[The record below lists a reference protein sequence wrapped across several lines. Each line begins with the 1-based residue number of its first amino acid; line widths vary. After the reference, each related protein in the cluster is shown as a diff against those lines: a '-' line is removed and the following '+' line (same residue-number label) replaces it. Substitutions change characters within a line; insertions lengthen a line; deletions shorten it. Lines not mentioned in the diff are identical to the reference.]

1 MVVATARAREWLALR
16 HRERERERE
25 RDREERSIGKEGGSA
40 RGDSP
45 RYIAIAR
52 PPPHWFVEPLIGT
65 ALYQEIYIGL
75 GCGTSGFSLKALRLI
90 SPALLLSTLPSS
102 RAKPPP
108 RWLTTITSPSFLMNV
123 VPRNFFHPSHPLFF
137 FRYPSSFEVY

>member
-1 MVVATARAREWLALR
+1 MARAQTS
-16 HRERERERE
+16 REREIERE
-25 RDREERSIGKEGGSA
+25 GGKEYRKGGRFRS
-40 RGDSP
+40 RGLLGP

-90 SPALLLSTLPSS
+90 SAPSLHSSLLPLELNHLPES
-102 RAKPPP
+102 R
-108 RWLTTITSPSFLMNV
+108 
-123 VPRNFFHPSHPLFF
+123 
-137 FRYPSSFEVY
+137 